1 MDTGLLARVPALPL
15 AAGVVAGIPVATLC
29 PQWWA
34 APAVAAAGALI
45 LILLRLHTGTALIG
59 LALGMAAA
67 TLARD
72 TPVLPEWHGD
82 DGGET
87 VFSAVCTRGGVG
99 YAEVRIDT
107 VTRGKGTPE
116 AVRIRA
122 VVWHPGGEAELAEGY
137 RYLLRGSITPLR
149 TIADVPYQLIPRAGA
164 LSRGAT
170 AEICLSAAP
179 VRADTP
185 PAAAARIKER
195 LRRALI
201 EGGADDRAYATYS
214 AILLAERDVLDSD
227 LRNRYAAAGIAHI
240 LALSGFH
247 VGFIALIAALILF
260 PLNLFPR
267 LRPLKY
273 AGIVAAIWAFAWLTG
288 MGASVTRAAIMAT
301 VLYMGHIIGRDVSPW
316 NSLCVAIAVILL
328 VWPGQLL
335 APGFQ
340 LSVAAVASLLAFVPL
355 LNPVDPRR
363 RLPYVCVQAVAVP
376 VAAMGGTMAVTAMW
390 FHALPVY
397 FLPCNV
403 AVALAFPLLMTA
415 GLLTMLCGQA
425 GVALPAVYAG
435 ANGLCAAL
443 DSLAEHVSSWPGA
456 VASGLFIEPVTA
468 VGAMIFLGACA
479 LMLHRPGR
487 RTVMVAAPAGCAALI
502 AAVAC
507 TRELPPTEACAVPLG
522 SCTSVVVSCG
532 ERVCAFTTAAPRYAA
547 AAERRLRLS
556 LADYTCLRG
565 ADSITVIGGDFT
577 FGPYTRRGEIF
588 SGRRMMVAIPA
599 GRRPPAATAAVSHLL
614 LTNRCIA
621 PAAAV
626 LDSLRPDTLVI
637 SCDVS
642 LRRRRDYEAVSR
654 ARGIPAVCLDTAV
667 FRIE

>member
-15 AAGVVAGIPVATLC
+15 AAGIVAGIPAATLC

-45 LILLRLHTGTALIG
+45 LILLRLHAGTALIG

-72 TPVLPEWHGD
+72 TPVPPEWHSDGD
-82 DGGET
+82 A

-107 VTRGKGTPE
+107 VTRGRSAPE
-116 AVRIRA
+116 AVRLRA
-122 VVWHPGGEAELAEGY
+122 VVWHPAGEAELAEGY
-137 RYLLRGSITPLR
+137 RYRLRGSIKPLR

-164 LSRGAT
+164 ISRGAA
-170 AEICLSAAP
+170 AEIQLSTAP
-179 VRADTP
+179 ELRLDTP
-185 PAAAARIKER
+185 PAATARIKER

-227 LRNRYAAAGIAHI
+227 LRDRYAAAGIAHI

-301 VLYMGHIIGRDVSPW
+301 VLYTGHIVGREVSPW
-316 NSLCVAIAVILL
+316 NSLCVAVAVILL
-328 VWPGQLL
+328 VWPAQLV

-363 RLPYVCVQAVAVP
+363 RLPYICAQAVAVP
-376 VAAMGGTMAVTAMW
+376 VAAMGGTMAVTALW

-403 AVALAFPLLMTA
+403 AVALVFPLLMTA
-415 GLLTMLCGQA
+415 GLLTMLCGLV
-425 GVALPAVYAG
+425 GVAMPAVYSC
-435 ANGLCAAL
+435 ANGMCAAL
-443 DSLAEHVSSWPGA
+443 DSLAAHVSSWPGA
-456 VASGLFIEPVTA
+456 VASRLFIEPVTA
-468 VGAMIFLGACA
+468 VGALVFLGVCA
-479 LMLHRPGR
+479 LLLHRPGR
-487 RTVMVAAPAGCAALI
+487 RALMYAAPAGCAALI

-507 TRELPPTEACAVPLG
+507 TRELPADEACAVPLG

-532 ERVCAFTTAAPRYAA
+532 GRVCAFTTAAPRYAP

-556 LADYTCLRG
+556 LADYTSLRG

-577 FGPYTRRGEIF
+577 FGPYSRRGEMF
-588 SGRRMMVAIPA
+588 SGRRMRVAIPT
-599 GRRPPAATAAVSHLL
+599 GRRPSAATAAVSHLL
-614 LTNRCIA
+614 LTNRCTA

-642 LRRRRDYEAVSR
+642 LRRRRDYEAESR